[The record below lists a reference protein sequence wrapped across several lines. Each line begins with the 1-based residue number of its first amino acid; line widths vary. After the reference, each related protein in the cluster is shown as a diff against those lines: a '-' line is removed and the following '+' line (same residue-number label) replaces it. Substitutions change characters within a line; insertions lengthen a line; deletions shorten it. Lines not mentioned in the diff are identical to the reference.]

1 MKLVRTRLIIM
12 NFLIFAV
19 WGAYLCSLGIYLKRT
34 SMGNYIGQFFA
45 VQGIVSLFMPTI
57 IGIIADRWVPT
68 QRLLSLCQ
76 FFAAIFMALAGY
88 MGMKYGINIK
98 LIQIFPF
105 YTISVAFFMPSMS
118 LGISISYFCL
128 NESGLDPVKNF
139 PPIRVFG
146 TIGFIISMWIVNF
159 TGAKNTYVQLFISAG
174 WGIMLTIYALTL
186 PNCKVD
192 KKKDEVD
199 KKISLIDSFGLR
211 AFTLFKK
218 RNMCI
223 FFIFSF
229 FLGMCLQI
237 SNGFATTFL
246 DEFRIK
252 YPNSFAVKNSVFLS
266 SISQISETLC
276 MLLIPFFLKRFGIK
290 NVLIMAFATWGLRF
304 ILLGLGNPT
313 GFGLVLF
320 ILSMIVYGI
329 AFDFYNISGS
339 LFVEESTNEEIRSS
353 AQGVYMMVTNGFG
366 STIGSNCAQF
376 IIDACTNNKEN
387 NFDEYMHGWS
397 LSWYIFWWFYI
408 NCWCFIY
415 YIIQI

>member
-1 MKLVRTRLIIM
+1 
-12 NFLIFAV
+12 
-19 WGAYLCSLGIYLKRT
+19 
-34 SMGNYIGQFFA
+34 MGNSIGQFFA
-45 VQGIVSLFMPTI
+45 VQGIVSLFMPTL

-76 FFAAIFMALAGY
+76 LLAAIFMGLAGY
-88 MGMKYGINIK
+88 MGMKYGDNVKFIH
-98 LIQIFPF
+98 IFPF
-105 YTISVAFFMPSMS
+105 YTLSVAFFMPSMS

-128 NESGLDPVKNF
+128 TESGLDPVKNF

-159 TGAKNTYVQLFISAG
+159 TGAKNNYIQLFISAG
-174 WGIMLTIYALTL
+174 WGIILANYALTL
-186 PNCKVD
+186 PNCKVE
-192 KKKDEVD
+192 KKEGEEN
-199 KKISLIDSFGLR
+199 KKTSIIDSFGLR

-246 DEFRIK
+246 DEFRK
-252 YPNSFAVKNSVFLS
+252 SPSYANSFAVKNSVFLS

-276 MLLIPFFLKRFGIK
+276 MFLIPFFLKRFGIK
-290 NVLIMAFATWGLRF
+290 NVLIMAFATWSIRF
-304 ILLGLGNPT
+304 VLLGLGNPT

-339 LFVEESTNEEIRSS
+339 LYVEESTNDEIRSS
-353 AQGVYMMVTNGFG
+353 AQGVYMMMTSGFG
-366 STIGSNCAQF
+366 STIGSHCAQAV
-376 IIDACTNNKEN
+376 INVCTNNKEN

-397 LSWYIFWWFYI
+397 LSWYIFGG
-408 NCWCFIY
+408 FILVIGILFTMLFKY
-415 YIIQI
+415 KHNQEQSEQSEQQQEKPKKIEI